1 MATKG
6 LSIDGRSTEERGSPA
21 QRSLVR
27 AQVKRSAGSFRQQAA
42 SVREDQVCL
51 ARTTVVSASRK
62 KDSKRTYFAVAA
74 LRDAF
79 AHASRSIFFDFVT
92 PSPCARAARQLTAHG
107 G

>member
-6 LSIDGRSTEERGSPA
+6 LSIDGDRLTEERGSPA
-21 QRSLVR
+21 RRSLVR

-51 ARTTVVSASRK
+51 ARTAVVSASRK
-62 KDSKRTYFAVAA
+62 KDSKRTYFAVVA

-79 AHASRSIFFDFVT
+79 AHVSRSIFLI
-92 PSPCARAARQLTAHG
+92 S
-107 G
+107 